1 MKIEIITIGD
11 EILIGQII
19 DTNST
24 WMATELTKTGFE
36 VVAITSV
43 GDLAGDI
50 TKAIDMALGRADVV
64 LMTGGIGPTK
74 DDITKK
80 TLCEYFGT
88 ELVFDDSVLDN
99 IKEIFRKK
107 QNRLNELTRNQ
118 AYVPK
123 DCTVI
128 QNRVGTAPLLWFEK
142 EKKVLVSMPGV
153 PFEMK
158 NAMSTEIIPRLIE
171 HYSVDNYKSVTFSVS
186 GITESALAMMLGDF
200 EDNLPA
206 NSALAYL
213 PSYGLIRLRLSI
225 RSSSNGDYLLRL
237 AEELKQ
243 LVTEY
248 LVDEV
253 DRPIEELLGKILVEK
268 GLTLAIAESCTG
280 GEISHRITSVSGS
293 SEYFIGGVVSY
304 ANGAKQKILGVRNE
318 SLQEYG
324 AVSAEVVEEMV
335 AGVAELLGSDCAI
348 AVSGIAGPNGG
359 SEEKPVGTTWVSTK
373 YGNNVLT
380 EKYQFS
386 TSRAENISRA
396 ANMALLQLIKMVR

>member
-225 RSSSNGDYLLRL
+225 RSSSNGDNLLGL

-248 LVDEV
+248 LVYEV

>member
-50 TKAIDMALGRADVV
+50 TKTIDMALGRADVV

-225 RSSSNGDYLLRL
+225 RSSSNGDNLLRL

>member
-225 RSSSNGDYLLRL
+225 RSSSNGDNLLRL

-335 AGVAELLGSDCAI
+335 AGVAERLGSDCAI

>member
-50 TKAIDMALGRADVV
+50 TKTIDMALGRADVV

-142 EKKVLVSMPGV
+142 EEKVLVSMPGV

-225 RSSSNGDYLLRL
+225 RSSSNGDNLLRL

-335 AGVAELLGSDCAI
+335 AGVAERLGSDCAI

>member
-64 LMTGGIGPTK
+64 MMTGGIGPTK

-142 EKKVLVSMPGV
+142 EEKVLVSMPGV

-225 RSSSNGDYLLRL
+225 RSSSNGDNLLRL

-335 AGVAELLGSDCAI
+335 AGVAERLGSDCAI

>member
-225 RSSSNGDYLLRL
+225 RSSSNGDNLLRL